1 MTAECCESFA
11 GTDMRGET
19 IPDSRSS
26 IINYRTNA
34 CCYFVSC
41 NVYCATVCH
50 RFSYQTPFVLW
61 TFRSSAVPQQT
72 GGKVEIN
79 EGVARKGHS

>member
-41 NVYCATVCH
+41 NVLCNGVSSFLVPNAFRTLDFSFVSCATAN
-50 RFSYQTPFVLW
+50 RRQG
-61 TFRSSAVPQQT
+61 RD
-72 GGKVEIN
+72 
-79 EGVARKGHS
+79 